1 MADIFCNFGND
12 RTKLRMYYNL
22 GSGYYDHKLKE
33 SQWQRGKEL
42 FDRGDYAAAVTL
54 FRRAATDCYQMA
66 ECYLGYC
73 HSHGL
78 GVERNLFDALHW
90 YRRNEIYVS
99 WVAKDVAAIRA
110 EIVQYGLVEKRDPVE
125 FADAE
130 FGVIRVTFS
139 TKVNYPQVRFNAGY
153 TAVTL
158 HTSEPYDYAVA
169 AICKALVN
177 TDWRRQEHDYGRID
191 ESFKLDY
198 PLFHLRIERGV
209 TDKYSFR
216 SEGDTYTIIT
226 PKNVNFDLPCTR
238 EYIISYGAKLQT
250 KAAEKYLPQR
260 VEEISKQTGLYYS
273 RCEVCSTGKNLGIY
287 YPSGKVC
294 LTPKLIRCSAEY
306 VDVVILHELVH
317 SLCGD
322 HDQKFYDT
330 MRHYGGERA
339 VAVDKEYIGCNC
351 DGDL

>member
-22 GSGYYDHKLKE
+22 GSGNYDHKLKE

-110 EIVQYGLVEKRDPVE
+110 EIVQYGLVEKRDTVE

-216 SEGDTYTIIT
+216 SEGHTYTIIT

-238 EYIISYGAKLQT
+238 EYIISYGAKLQI
-250 KAAEKYLPQR
+250 KAAERYLPQR

-273 RCEVCSTGKNLGIY
+273 RCEVCYTGKNLGIY